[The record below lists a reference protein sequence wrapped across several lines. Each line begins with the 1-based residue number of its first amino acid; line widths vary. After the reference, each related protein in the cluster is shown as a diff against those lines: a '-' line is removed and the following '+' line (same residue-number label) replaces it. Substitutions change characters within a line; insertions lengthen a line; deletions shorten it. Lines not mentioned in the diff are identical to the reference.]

1 MIIHLDNMKVSHAG
15 KGHVRSRS
23 ECFLSLTLLSYS
35 DESTPCVRLN
45 ISARSYGYEHS
56 LDSLKVRHAGKS
68 NLGSSGFVLNDPL
81 ARP

>member
-45 ISARSYGYEHS
+45 ISARAYGYEHS
-56 LDSLKVRHAGKS
+56 LDKKPELR
-68 NLGSSGFVLNDPL
+68 SSGGGAKRGFGHFLS
-81 ARP
+81 